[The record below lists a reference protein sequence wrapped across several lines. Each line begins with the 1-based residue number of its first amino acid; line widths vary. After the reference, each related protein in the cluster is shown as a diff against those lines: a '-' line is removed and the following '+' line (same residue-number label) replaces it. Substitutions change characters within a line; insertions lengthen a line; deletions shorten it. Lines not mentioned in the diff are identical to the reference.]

1 MGARDQQRVAR
12 PAEDSIRRPP
22 PDEAR
27 LAEQRAGDAPMPQP
41 ERDEPRLVDPGLGD
55 LSFRDWRAIAIRGV
69 KEFLDDNGTMLAS
82 ALAYSTFFAIPSVL
96 LVVVGVFSLIAGPGT
111 ITSLMAHFSNVMP
124 GAATNLLGGSLRRL
138 NEHPSSGVVMTI
150 VGFVLAVW
158 ATTGAMTTYMTA
170 LNLAYERKD
179 GRSFVRKRIVA
190 VQLVAVMSLAFLLV
204 AILLIFGPPIERF
217 VASHAGPVSG
227 AIGWIWWIAT
237 WPILLGGLLAAF
249 ATLLYLGPD
258 VAHPRWRF
266 ITPGSLFATVVWL
279 AASGG
284 FAVYTSAFGSY
295 NKTWG
300 SLAAVIIMLTWL
312 WLAAIALL
320 LGAEINAEAERS
332 RELREGRP
340 AERELLVPSRS
351 GSG

>member
-1 MGARDQQRVAR
+1 MGTR
-12 PAEDSIRRPP
+12 
-22 PDEAR
+22 
-27 LAEQRAGDAPMPQP
+27 EQRAGTRPADMRPLPDEAPLDDERAGREPMPQP
-41 ERDEPRLVDPGLGD
+41 ERDEPRLVDPGLRD
-55 LSFRDWRAIAIRGV
+55 LSFRDWRAILVRGF
-69 KEFLDDNGTMLAS
+69 KEFLEDNGTMLAS

-96 LVVVGVFSLIAGPGT
+96 LVVVGVFTLLAGPQT
-111 ITSLMAHFSNVMP
+111 ISALMGHFSHVMP
-124 GAATNLLGGSLRRL
+124 SQATSLLGGSLHRL
-138 NEHPSSGVVMTI
+138 DQHPSTSLAMTI
-150 VGFVLAVW
+150 VGAVLAVW
-158 ATTGAMTTYMTA
+158 STTGAMTSYMTA

-179 GRSFVRKRIVA
+179 GRSFVRKRLIA
-190 VQLVAVMSLAFLLV
+190 VELVAVIGVAFLLV
-204 AILLIFGPPIERF
+204 AVLLIFGPPVERF

-227 AIGWIWWIAT
+227 AVGWIWWIAE
-237 WPILLGGLLAAF
+237 WPILVAGLLAAF

-266 ITPGSLFATVVWL
+266 ITPGSVFAAVIWL

-284 FAVYTSAFGSY
+284 FAVYTAMFGSY

-332 RELREGRP
+332 RELRQGQP
-340 AERELLVPSRS
+340 AERELLAPTRSRP
-351 GSG
+351 G